1 MGEITVHFF
10 ASARQAAGRVE
21 TKLPCGPEPI
31 TEDTFWQ
38 LLLAEFPAL
47 ASLRRTVRLARN
59 EEYVGPGTTFSAGDE
74 VALIPPV
81 SGG

>member
-10 ASARQAAGRVE
+10 ASARQVAGCVE
-21 TKLPCGPEPI
+21 TRLPCGPEPI
-31 TEDTFWQ
+31 TGDAFWQ
-38 LLLAEFPAL
+38 LLLADFPAL
-47 ASLRRTVRLARN
+47 VSLRRTVRLARN
-59 EEYVGPGTTFSAGDE
+59 EEYVEPEATFSAGDE

>member
-1 MGEITVHFF
+1 VGEITVHFF
-10 ASARQAAGRVE
+10 ASARQAAGCLE
-21 TKLPCGPEPI
+21 TKLPCGPEPLS
-31 TEDTFWQ
+31 EEAFWR

-47 ASLRRTVRLARN
+47 VTMRRSVRLARN
-59 EEYVGPGTTFSAGDE
+59 EEYVEAGATFSAGDE

>member
-1 MGEITVHFF
+1 MGEITVRFF
-10 ASARQAAGRVE
+10 ASARQAAGCLE
-21 TKLPCGPEPI
+21 TTLPCEAGSI
-31 TEDTFWQ
+31 TEEALWK

-47 ASLRRTVRLARN
+47 VTLRRSVRLARN
-59 EEYVGPGTTFSAGDE
+59 HEYVGADATFSAGDE

>member
-10 ASARQAAGRVE
+10 ASARQAAGCLE
-21 TKLPCGPEPI
+21 ATLPCEADSI
-31 TEDTFWQ
+31 TEEILWQ
-38 LLLAEFPAL
+38 MLLAEFPAL
-47 ASLRRTVRLARN
+47 ITLRRSVRLARN
-59 EEYVGPGTTFSAGDE
+59 HEYVGVDTVFSPGDE